1 MDEYTTMVKHIA
13 RLAMTQGWLDYAR
26 ARAKELEAEKSGTYK
41 GIGEAVRLEIE
52 SLKQAKK
59 NGT

>member
-1 MDEYTTMVKHIA
+1 
-13 RLAMTQGWLDYAR
+13 MTQGWLDYAR

>member
-1 MDEYTTMVKHIA
+1 MNEYTTMTKHIA
-13 RLAMTQGWLDYAR
+13 KLAMTPGWLDYAR
-26 ARAKELEAEKSGTYK
+26 AKAKELEAEKSGAYK

-59 NGT
+59 NET

>member
-1 MDEYTTMVKHIA
+1 MDEYTTMTKHIA
-13 RLAMTQGWLDYAR
+13 KLAMTRGWLDYAR
-26 ARAKELEAEKSGTYK
+26 AKAKELEAEKSGYYK

-52 SLKQAKK
+52 SLKQARK